1 MLSREFDRRNFKDKV
16 TIWMISGANFK
27 KGLDSDNKYASNV
40 FFKISYV
47 VPITTSSYS
56 LQALN
61 LPLSTMN

>member
-40 FFKISYV
+40 FFKIS
-47 VPITTSSYS
+47 
-56 LQALN
+56 
-61 LPLSTMN
+61 